1 MCFCTLWTRVSQKM
15 SLILLNCFLFCFLNQ
30 RHINPHKETLREQ
43 WSDEIASGWHLSLHW
58 QSLRATN
65 QELVADIL
73 VVFLYVQGLDL
84 GMGDAGTVLV
94 NGEGRSTG
102 ETCQP
107 GHGWVQRRTSS
118 LVNRGESVW
127 CESEKQASVGY
138 GYDGTHRVAFF
149 THGWMEKIRLSG
161 NRQQMSSCLRIV
173 PMEKD
178 KAASL
183 IDG

>member
-1 MCFCTLWTRVSQKM
+1 MCFTTLWTRVSQKM
-15 SLILLNCFLFCFLNQ
+15 SLILDLNCFFL
-30 RHINPHKETLREQ
+30 IKGTSIHKETLREQ
-43 WSDEIASGWHLSLHW
+43 WSDEIASGWRLSLHW

-65 QELVADIL
+65 QELVAGIL

-107 GHGWVQRRTSS
+107 GHRWVQRRTSS

-127 CESEKQASVGY
+127 CDESGKQASVGY
-138 GYDGTHRVAFF
+138 GYDGTYRVAFL

-161 NRQQMSSCLRIV
+161 NIQQMSSFLRSI

-178 KAASL
+178 KAVSL